1 MNSPSGGGETVY
13 GWNPTMA
20 KYWQG
25 DEANP
30 GGFLGVANNQFWNDY
45 GKGYQEYGSDKGVA
59 GASRNERRGIDE
71 LYNMSMDPATYMPDV
86 AAGRQQNTDT
96 AQGKYLNQNPAANG
110 RNEYQG
116 MDSPY
121 FQKMVQSG
129 LGDITDAYQQGT
141 QQQTN
146 ALMNMSG
153 VLGGGDHM
161 KAVAN
166 NEKNLSRELA
176 DYTNKMYNSQYDRS
190 GQMDESRLG
199 RVYGAYEGERGRMLQ
214 GAQQGLGGYGI
225 SSDMFNQL
233 IKSGGV
239 DRSIDQTKRDFDWQ
253 EYQNKQNYGRNMLDW
268 MGGYL
273 SRAQG
278 GIGGSSN
285 VYGGGGGNGLGQALG
300 TAMMGYGMFRS

>member
-1 MNSPSGGGETVY
+1 
-13 GWNPTMA
+13 
-20 KYWQG
+20 
-25 DEANP
+25 
-30 GGFLGVANNQFWNDY
+30 
-45 GKGYQEYGSDKGVA
+45 
-59 GASRNERRGIDE
+59 
-71 LYNMSMDPATYMPDV
+71 
-86 AAGRQQNTDT
+86 
-96 AQGKYLNQNPAANG
+96 
-110 RNEYQG
+110 
-116 MDSPY
+116 
-121 FQKMVQSG
+121 
-129 LGDITDAYQQGT
+129 
-141 QQQTN
+141 
-146 ALMNMSG
+146 
-153 VLGGGDHM
+153 
-161 KAVAN
+161 
-166 NEKNLSRELA
+166 
-176 DYTNKMYNSQYDRS
+176 
-190 GQMDESRLG
+190 MDESRLG